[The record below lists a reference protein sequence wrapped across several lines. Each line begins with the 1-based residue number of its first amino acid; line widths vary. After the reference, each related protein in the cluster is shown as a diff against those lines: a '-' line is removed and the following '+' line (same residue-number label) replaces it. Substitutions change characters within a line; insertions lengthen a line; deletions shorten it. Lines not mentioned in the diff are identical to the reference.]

1 MPKKP
6 NKIYKNTLVEYSW
19 LVLAIV
25 YECLRLYNQT
35 KELDIAITDAL
46 LSVFLGLQFHERRL
60 IRLGR
65 RLHQWPGHVAHGLPH
80 GLSLVTT

>member
-25 YECLRLYNQT
+25 YECLRLYDQT

-46 LSVFLGLQFHERRL
+46 LSVFLGLQFHKRHPSAVWAAGCISGPATSHMACL
-60 IRLGR
+60 T
-65 RLHQWPGHVAHGLPH
+65 A
-80 GLSLVTT
+80 